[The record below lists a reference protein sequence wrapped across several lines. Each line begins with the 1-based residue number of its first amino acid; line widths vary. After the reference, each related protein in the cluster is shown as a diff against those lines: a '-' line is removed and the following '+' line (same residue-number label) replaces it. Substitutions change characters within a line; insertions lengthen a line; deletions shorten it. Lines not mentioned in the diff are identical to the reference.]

1 MLSTSGT
8 RKECSV
14 RSGRVSHRCSH
25 SIISLQSRHVPDLR
39 RRRFARHL
47 GVHEPRPRVGEDE
60 VLDALV
66 RGVEDV
72 LAELARDDAAC
83 ARAARGGDVG
93 LDASRA
99 AECFLPR
106 ADDVLAHDGRLEV
119 VGGGA
124 ARHERV
130 VLHAREQVLQHL
142 VDFVLDVDG
151 RLGGEGVDQRE
162 VDERGFVEHLP
173 ALRGGHDFERAPLL
187 LPVADFADEDC
198 VFGCEFFGG
207 RPDDEGLDVLLDA
220 ELEGVHGGFG
230 LQLAEELLRGLL

>member
-1 MLSTSGT
+1 M
-8 RKECSV
+8 SV
-14 RSGRVSHRCSH
+14 SFGRVACRIVARMAS
-25 SIISLQSRHVPDLR
+25 SLLKVVPDLR
-39 RRRFARHL
+39 RRRFTRHL
-47 GVHEPRPRVGEDE
+47 GVHEPRPRVGEDK
-60 VLDALV
+60 VLDAFV

-72 LAELARDDAAC
+72 LAELAWDNAAR
-83 ARAARGGDVG
+83 ARAARRGDVG
-93 LDASRA
+93 LHASRTRKR
-99 AECFLPR
+99 FFPR

-130 VLHAREQVLQHL
+130 VLHASEQVLQHL
-142 VDFVLDVDG
+142 VDLVFDVDG

-173 ALRGGHDFERAPLL
+173 ALRGGDDFERAPFL
-187 LPVADFADEDC
+187 LPVADFAYEDC

-207 RPDDEGLDVLLDA
+207 GPDDQGLDVLLDA

-230 LQLAEELLRGLL
+230 LQLAEELLRGLLRCAGDG